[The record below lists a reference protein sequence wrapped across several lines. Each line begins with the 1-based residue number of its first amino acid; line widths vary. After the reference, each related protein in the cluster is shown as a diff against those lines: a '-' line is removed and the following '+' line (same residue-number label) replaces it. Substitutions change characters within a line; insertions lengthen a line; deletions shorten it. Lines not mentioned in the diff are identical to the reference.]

1 MVAGKFIEG
10 ARVSDRLKL
19 HLSKLNYEVL
29 KPLVGSDLVGLLT
42 HVGDAA
48 LDPKVMAE
56 IIIAS
61 KGADGVLKDAVTR
74 ELLIKNLENDEVT
87 NLCEVLGTASD
98 VPRMTIGHVDFA
110 KPAAASTL
118 FQWYG
123 VAYAEDDGRQE
134 PSRGVPSVE
143 KLRLYQ
149 EPAYQKLRRS
159 LEVRSRNVLVHMPFG
174 AGKLRTVVTAVLE
187 ALRSEEDGSCVLWLA
202 SGACLCEEAT
212 AEIEAVWQYLGLR
225 DMTSYLYFGGRR
237 IEPLDTVHNAFV
249 IADIRSFHEALERWE
264 KPNAGVSAFSKK
276 LRSVVLADA
285 EQLSLPEVQGILQ
298 CLGHDEQFNIVGIT
312 ASPRMTIEAN
322 ATANVIDQ
330 TFADNIIEIEEDT
343 PLLALRQKGE
353 VDPIDVHSFPS
364 PVVSLDGADDRIA
377 LPDATADSLALHLE
391 RNKLLLAELIR
402 MTAAEDRIVFY
413 ATTAQQA
420 RLFASLLTLQ
430 GRAASAI
437 TGVLPVERRAFEM
450 TRFNNDPNKQILCV
464 HGALV
469 STSLVDRVTAM
480 VVALPTPS
488 SALIHEMV
496 GRLAFRR
503 RNPEN
508 PLKVYFV
515 RDPVPGFL
523 RLVDS
528 LDAWDR
534 LNSRS

>member
-1 MVAGKFIEG
+1 M
-10 ARVSDRLKL
+10 SDRLKL
-19 HLSKLNYEVL
+19 HLSKLKYEVL
-29 KPLVGSDLVGLLT
+29 KPLVGDDLVGLLT

-48 LDPKVMAE
+48 LDPKVLAE

-61 KGADGVLKDAVTR
+61 RGAEGILKDATTR
-74 ELLIKNLENDEVT
+74 DLLITNLENDDVT

-123 VAYAEDDGRQE
+123 VAYAEDNGQRE
-134 PSRGVPSVE
+134 PSRSVPSVE

-149 EPAYQKLRRS
+149 ENAYQKLRRS
-159 LEVRSRNVLVHMPFG
+159 LEVRSTNVLVHMPFG

-187 ALRSEEDGSCVLWLA
+187 ALRSEGDGSCVLWLA
-202 SGACLCEEAT
+202 SGACLCEEAL
-212 AEIEAVWQYLGLR
+212 ADIEAVWQYLGLR

-237 IEPLDTVHNAFV
+237 IEPLDTIQNAFV
-249 IADIRSFHEALERWE
+249 VADIRSLHEALKTWS
-264 KPNAGVSAFSKK
+264 KPDAGVSAFGKK

-285 EQLSLPEVQGILQ
+285 EQLNLPEVQDILQ
-298 CLGHDEQFNIVGIT
+298 RVGQGHQFNIVGIT
-312 ASPRMTIEAN
+312 ASPRMAIEASL
-322 ATANVIDQ
+322 AADVIQ
-330 TFADNIIEIEEDT
+330 RTFADNIIEVEEDT
-343 PLLALRQKGE
+343 PLAALRHKGE
-353 VDPIDVHSFPS
+353 VDPIDVYSLPS
-364 PVVSLDGADDRIA
+364 PAIDLEGSDDPIA
-377 LPDATADSLALHLE
+377 LPDKAANGLALHLE
-391 RNKLLLAELIR
+391 RNKFLLAELIR
-402 MTAAEDRIVFY
+402 MTAIEDRIVFY

-430 GRAASAI
+430 GRASSAI
-437 TGVLPVERRAFEM
+437 TGALPLERRVSEM
-450 TRFNNDPNKQILCV
+450 TRFNNDLNKQILCV

-469 STSLVDRVTAM
+469 SASLVDRVTAM
-480 VVALPTPS
+480 VVALPSPS